1 MRKILFMLVM
11 ALMSL
16 GAQAQSVTKPGEPYS
31 AYCEIMGYN
40 FWGVG
45 KVKVQ
50 LDMGKYTNSKGFD
63 SLYDSEGKKMKFNT
77 MMAVL
82 NFMGER
88 GWKCIGTYYVTR
100 GSTHVVHYLM
110 EKQVSSSDEIT
121 EGLTL
126 REDIEPIVEERKSR
140 RGNGDDIYF

>member
-1 MRKILFMLVM
+1 MKKTLFFLLMTLMVIPVM
-11 ALMSL
+11 A
-16 GAQAQSVTKPGEPYS
+16 QTNERHP

-50 LDMGKYTNSKGFD
+50 LDMGKYTKSKGFD
-63 SLYDSEGKKMKFNT
+63 SLYDTEGKKMKFNT
-77 MMAVL
+77 MMEAL

-100 GSTHVVHYLM
+100 GSSNVVHFLM
-110 EKQVSSSDEIT
+110 EKLVVSSDEIT
-121 EGLTL
+121 EGLIL
-126 REDIEPIVEERKSR
+126 KEDTEQEEAEPKSKH
-140 RGNGDDIYF
+140 GKADDMY